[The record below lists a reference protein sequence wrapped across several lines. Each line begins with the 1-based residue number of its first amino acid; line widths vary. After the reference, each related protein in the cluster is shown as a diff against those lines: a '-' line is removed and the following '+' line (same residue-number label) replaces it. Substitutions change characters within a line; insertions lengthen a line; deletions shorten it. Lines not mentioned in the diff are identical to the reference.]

1 MNQSIYVNVF
11 IRKRQN
17 IEVRTILSILDI
29 FDAYVSNFFIKKT
42 LISSYQSYVIKS
54 GAGKGNRTF
63 DLLITRQLLY
73 RLSYS
78 GSK

>member
-1 MNQSIYVNVF
+1 MLMYLSISVK
-11 IRKRQN
+11 ILK
-17 IEVRTILSILDI
+17 VRTILSILDI
-29 FDAYVSNFFIKKT
+29 IDAYVSKFFIKKT
-42 LISSYQSYVIKS
+42 LTSSYQSYVIES

>member
-1 MNQSIYVNVF
+1 MYLSVIVK
-11 IRKRQN
+11 ILK
-17 IEVRTILSILDI
+17 VRTTLSILDI
-29 FDAYVSNFFIKKT
+29 FDAYVSKFFIKKT
-42 LISSYQSYVIKS
+42 LISSYQSYVIES